1 MSGSNLSQDPRM
13 QRPAGR
19 NMWRVSSVLLLSLAA
34 AASSRVT
41 ESRGILDSI
50 QRFSLLPTY
59 LPVSYTIHQSELSFF
74 LKEANQDIMR
84 NSSLQSRVE
93 SFLIYKAK
101 KQPMMNATYGPFS
114 IEQEVPQ
121 DLLLISNHFGST
133 DKFAFNWRIKAY
145 ILKDKI
151 YHFKPKVQVLFY
163 IVGRDW
169 DDYSTAERLPCV
181 KVFAFRETREVKATC
196 KLTGDLGLCVADLEL
211 LASWF
216 DPPTVIAG
224 HKKMLEQPDGSPVE
238 LYYSIQQSDEKGN
251 CVMEDTRKIQMS
263 HNYFDDAGPPLQRI
277 GSIYLYQSPSSNSS
291 IEVVID
297 GYIAIR
303 SFYRNIRTGD
313 ILSYFVFLAKNF
325 TQAKFKLRAKVTE
338 GVNLFGIRGSSHLW
352 DVKESMDFPG
362 KLSPVIIDCQRKYS
376 IPATSFVE
384 NYYEIF
390 QMDFKISSSTNPSGV
405 QIITWQAEY
414 LGQVLSDLGISK
426 IYVNERDI
434 TALIPLAMEAEI
446 LNTAIL
452 TGKTVAVPVKTVAVD
467 SSGSVTDVSELVD
480 CKSSNEDVLKVS
492 ERCDYVFV
500 NGKEIKGKVNAIV
513 NFSYQHFKPSLEM
526 TVWVP
531 RLPLLIDVSDTEL
544 NQIKGWRVP
553 IMGNKRSARD
563 SDDDDDEDKK
573 GRGCALQYQHAILRV
588 LTQFI
593 AESSETP
600 GQLTYMLGSDWQVDI
615 TDLISE
621 FIRMDESKVV
631 SLKGQVLTGLE
642 VGMTT
647 LQILSPLSDAI
658 LAEKTVMV
666 VDEKVTIAD
675 LGIQVVTGLSLS
687 LQLSPGS
694 NRAIY
699 ATTIAQEHFS
709 SPKQEVE
716 ISCWIQFSDGTVTP
730 LEIYDSKDFS
740 LSVSSLDEKVF
751 TVSQD
756 SKSKWTVFSGI
767 ADGQGALVK
776 VELMINEVCQKSKRK
791 SVLTVG
797 FGHVR
802 VRFGHNNGNNTRNVN
817 YRDHFENHPI
827 GRKQRIPMERARPDI
842 TYFGTPSMERD
853 IQNMN
858 RATTDQAPLN
868 KNRERESLLD
878 DDSHL
883 PNMPMDFTSF
893 PAQVDL
899 PGSDGEMEENDLA
912 QNTRGLSDLEIGMY
926 ALLGVFCLAI
936 LVFLINCVTF
946 ALKYRHKQVP
956 VDEQEAMTHA
966 HDWVGLT
973 TRTEILESNINFPL
987 QQEECI
993 TAVERGV
1000 NIAESK
1006 YLITSNPSKT
1016 VNGQPY
1022 RSAETSFNEGKEQ
1035 KSESATSPT
1044 SKRKRVKFTTFT
1056 TIPSEDGCPNIN
1068 SILVNNDD
1076 DIKWVCQD
1084 IDMGDCKE
1092 LRNYME
1098 RLHENV

>member
-1 MSGSNLSQDPRM
+1 YAFST
-13 QRPAGR
+13 
-19 NMWRVSSVLLLSLAA
+19 
-34 AASSRVT
+34 VT
-41 ESRGILDSI
+41 ESRGLLESI

-93 SFLIYKAK
+93 SFFIYKAK
-101 KQPMMNATYGPFS
+101 KQPVMNVTYGPFF

-121 DLLLISNHFGST
+121 DLLLISNYFGST
-133 DKFAFNWRIKAY
+133 DKFTFNWKIKSY

-151 YHFKPKVQVLFY
+151 YRSKPKVQVLFY

-169 DDYSTAERLPCV
+169 DDYSTTERLPCV
-181 KVFAFRETREVKATC
+181 KVFAFRETREVKAMC
-196 KLTGDLGLCVADLEL
+196 KLTGDLGLCVAELEL
-211 LASWF
+211 LSSWF

-224 HKKMLEQPDGSPVE
+224 HKKMLEQPNGSPVE
-238 LYYSIQQSDEKGN
+238 LYYSIQLSDEKGN
-251 CVMEDTRKIQMS
+251 CVKEDTRKSQTS
-263 HNYFDDAGPPLQRI
+263 RNYFDDAGPPLQRI
-277 GSIYLYQSPSSNSS
+277 GSVYLYQVPSSNSS

-297 GYIAIR
+297 GNIAIR
-303 SFYRNIRTGD
+303 SFSRTVRTGD

-338 GVNLFGIRGSSHLW
+338 GVNLFGMRGSSHLW
-352 DVKESMDFPG
+352 DVKENMDFPG

-376 IPATSFVE
+376 IAETSVVE

-390 QMDFKISSSTNPSGV
+390 QIDFKIGSATDPSGV
-405 QIITWQAEY
+405 QIITWQVEY
-414 LGQVLSDLGISK
+414 VGQAVSDLGVSK

-434 TALIPLAMEAEI
+434 VALIPLAMEAEI

-452 TGKTVAVPVKTVAVD
+452 NGKTVAVPVKTVAID
-467 SSGSVTDVSELVD
+467 SSGSVTDLSELVD
-480 CKSSNEDVLKVS
+480 CKSSDEDVLKVS
-492 ERCDYVFV
+492 DRCDYVFV
-500 NGKEIKGKVNAIV
+500 NGKEMKGKVNAIV

-531 RLPLLIDVSDTEL
+531 RLPLLIDVSDSEL

-553 IMGNKRSARD
+553 IMANTRPARD
-563 SDDDDDEDKK
+563 NDDDDDEDKK
-573 GRGCALQYQHAILRV
+573 GRGCTLQYQHAILRV

-600 GQLTYMLGSDWQVDI
+600 GQIKYLLGSDWQVDI
-615 TDLISE
+615 TDLITE
-621 FIRMDESKVV
+621 FIQMDESNVV
-631 SLKGQVLTGLE
+631 SLKGQTLIGQE

-666 VDEKVTIAD
+666 VDEKVTITD

-716 ISCWIQFSDGTVTP
+716 ISCWIQFSDGTVMP
-730 LEIYDSKDFS
+730 LDIYDSNDFS
-740 LSVSSLDEKVF
+740 LSVTSLNEKVF
-751 TVSQD
+751 LVSQD
-756 SKSKWTVFSGI
+756 SKSKWPVFSAI
-767 ADGQGALVK
+767 AEGQGALVK
-776 VELMINEVCQKSKRK
+776 VELMISELCQKSKRK
-791 SVLTVG
+791 SILTVG
-797 FGHVR
+797 IGHICVK
-802 VRFGHNNGNNTRNVN
+802 VGHNNGSDSRNVN
-817 YRDHFENHPI
+817 NRNHFENRPT
-827 GRKQRIPMERARPDI
+827 GRRQKISLERATPDI

-858 RATTDQAPLN
+858 RATTDQAQIS
-868 KNRERESLLD
+868 KKRERESLLD
-878 DDSHL
+878 DDSQL
-883 PNMPMDFTSF
+883 PNIPMDFTSF

-899 PGSDGEMEENDLA
+899 PGNNGETEENDLV

-956 VDEQEAMTHA
+956 VDEQEAMTHS

-973 TRTEILESNINFPL
+973 NRTEILENNINFPL
-987 QQEECI
+987 QPEECI
-993 TAVERGV
+993 TAVDRGV
-1000 NIAESK
+1000 SNIAESK
-1006 YLITSNPSKT
+1006 YLITSNPCKT
-1016 VNGQPY
+1016 VNGQAF
-1022 RSAETSFNEGKEQ
+1022 RSAETSISEGKEQ
-1035 KSESATSPT
+1035 KGEPATSPT

-1056 TIPSEDGCPNIN
+1056 TIPSDDSCPNIN
-1068 SILVNNDD
+1068 PMLVNNED

-1084 IDMGDCKE
+1084 IDMGECKE

>member
-1 MSGSNLSQDPRM
+1 M
-13 QRPAGR
+13 QRSAGR
-19 NMWRVSSVLLLSLAA
+19 NMMQVSSVLLISLAA
-34 AASSRVT
+34 AALSRVT
-41 ESRGILDSI
+41 ASRGILDSI

-74 LKEANQDIMR
+74 LKETNQDIMR

-93 SFLIYKAK
+93 SFLIYKAR
-101 KQPMMNATYGPFS
+101 KQPVMNATYGPFF

-121 DLLLISNHFGST
+121 DLLLISSHFGST
-133 DKFAFNWRIKAY
+133 DKFTFNWKIKAY

-151 YHFKPKVQVLFY
+151 YRSKPKVQVLFY

-169 DDYSTAERLPCV
+169 DDYSTTERLPCV

-196 KLTGDLGLCVADLEL
+196 KLTSDLGLCVAELEL
-211 LASWF
+211 LSSWF
-216 DPPTVIAG
+216 DPPTVVAG

-251 CVMEDTRKIQMS
+251 CVKEDTRKSQTS
-263 HNYFDDAGPPLQRI
+263 RNYFDDAVPPLQRI
-277 GSIYLYQSPSSNSS
+277 GSVYLYQAPSNNLS

-297 GYIAIR
+297 GNIAIR
-303 SFYRNIRTGD
+303 SFSRSVKTGS

-338 GVNLFGIRGSSHLW
+338 GVNLFGMRGSSHLW
-352 DVKESMDFPG
+352 DVKENMDFPG

-376 IPATSFVE
+376 ISETSVLE

-390 QMDFKISSSTNPSGV
+390 QIDFKIGSATDPSGV
-405 QIITWQAEY
+405 QIITWQVEY
-414 LGQVLSDLGISK
+414 LGQAVSDLGVSK

-434 TALIPLAMEAEI
+434 VSLIPLAMETEI

-452 TGKTVAVPVKTVAVD
+452 TGKTVAVPVKTVAID
-467 SSGSVTDVSELVD
+467 SSGSVTDLSEVVD
-480 CKSSNEDVLKVS
+480 CRSSDEDVLKVS
-492 ERCDYVFV
+492 DRCDYVFV
-500 NGKEIKGKVNAIV
+500 NGKEMKGKVNAIV
-513 NFSYQHFKPSLEM
+513 NFSYQHFKPLLEM

-544 NQIKGWRVP
+544 NQIRGWRIP
-553 IMGNKRSARD
+553 ITANKRPARD

-573 GRGCALQYQHAILRV
+573 GRGCTLQYQHAILRV

-593 AESSETP
+593 ADSSDTP
-600 GQLTYMLGSDWQVDI
+600 GQLMYLLGSDWQVDI

-621 FIRMDESKVV
+621 FIQMDESKVV
-631 SLKGQVLTGLE
+631 SLKGQILIGQE

-666 VDEKVTIAD
+666 VDEKVAITD
-675 LGIQVVTGLSLS
+675 LGIQVVTGLSVS

-699 ATTIAQEHFS
+699 ATTIAQEHIS
-709 SPKQEVE
+709 SLKQEVE

-730 LEIYDSKDFS
+730 LDIYDSKDFS
-740 LSVSSLDEKVF
+740 LSVTSLNEKIF
-751 TVSQD
+751 SVSQD
-756 SKSKWTVFSGI
+756 SKSKWPIFSAI
-767 ADGQGALVK
+767 AEGQGALVK
-776 VELMINEVCQKSKRK
+776 VELMINELCQKSKRK
-791 SVLTVG
+791 SILTVG
-797 FGHVR
+797 IGHIR
-802 VRFGHNNGNNTRNVN
+802 VTFGHNNGSDNRNVN
-817 YRDHFENHPI
+817 NRDHFDNHST
-827 GRKQRIPMERARPDI
+827 GRRQKIALERARPDVPF
-842 TYFGTPSMERD
+842 FGTPYMERD

-858 RATTDQAPLN
+858 RVTTDQAQLS
-868 KNRERESLLD
+868 KKRERESLLD
-878 DDSHL
+878 DDGHL
-883 PNMPMDFTSF
+883 PNIPMDFTSF

-899 PGSDGEMEENDLA
+899 PGPNGDMEENDLV

-956 VDEQEAMTHA
+956 VDEEETMTHS

-973 TRTEILESNINFPL
+973 NRTEILENNINFPL

-1000 NIAESK
+1000 NLAENK
-1006 YLITSNPSKT
+1006 YLITSNPPKI
-1016 VNGQPY
+1016 VNGQTY
-1022 RSAETSFNEGKEQ
+1022 RSVETSFNEGKEQ
-1035 KSESATSPT
+1035 RGEPATSPT

-1068 SILVNNDD
+1068 PILVNNED

-1084 IDMGDCKE
+1084 IDMGECKE